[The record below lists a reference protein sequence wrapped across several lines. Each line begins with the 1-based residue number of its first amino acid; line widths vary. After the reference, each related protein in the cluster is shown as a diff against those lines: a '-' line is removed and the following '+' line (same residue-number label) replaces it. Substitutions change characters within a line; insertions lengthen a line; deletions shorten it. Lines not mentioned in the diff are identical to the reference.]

1 MKFAQNI
8 RLIGY
13 RDKKGTLIMLN
24 KKRIVVTGA
33 NGYIGKHV
41 VKSLLDLGNEVIA
54 VDPMQSQIDQ
64 RAILCNEDIFSG
76 DEAIYAK
83 LGRPDICI
91 HLAWKDG
98 FVHNSASH
106 MINLSGHFEFINN
119 MMEGGCQN
127 ISIMGSMH
135 EVGYWEGKIDENTP
149 CNPLS
154 QYGVA
159 KNALRQSLLLLARNK
174 GVNLFWLRAFYIL
187 GDDKRNNSI
196 FAKILAASE
205 EGKTEFPFTSGKN
218 KFDFITVEE
227 LANQIAAASMQDKY
241 TGIINVC
248 SGNPVALGTEV
259 ENFIKRNHL
268 KIQLQ
273 YGKFPDRVYDSPII
287 YGDNT
292 IINEIMAHWRA

>member
-1 MKFAQNI
+1 MEN
-8 RLIGY
+8 R
-13 RDKKGTLIMLN
+13 KK
-24 KKRIVVTGA
+24 IVVTGA

-41 VKSLLDLGNEVIA
+41 VKNLIDSGNEVIA
-54 VDPMQSQIDQ
+54 VDPIQNEIDQ
-64 RAILCNEDIFSG
+64 RATLCNEDIFSG
-76 DEAIYAK
+76 DKAIYEK
-83 LGRPDICI
+83 LNRPDICI

-98 FVHNSASH
+98 FVHNSVSH
-106 MINLSGHFEFINN
+106 MMNLSRHFEFINN
-119 MMEGGCQN
+119 MVEGGCQN

-135 EVGYWEGKIDENTP
+135 EIGYWEGKIDENTP

-159 KNALRQSLLLLARNK
+159 KNALRQSILLLAKNK

-218 KFDFITVEE
+218 QFDFITVEE
-227 LANQIAAASMQDKY
+227 LANQIVAASTQGKY

-248 SGNPVALGTEV
+248 SGIPVALGTKV
-259 ENFIKRNHL
+259 EDFIKENNL

-273 YGKFPDRVYDSPII
+273 YGKFPDRIYDSPVI

-292 IINEIMAHWRA
+292 IIQDILAHRRA